1 MRLSRFAKAF
11 VFLCVGFFLVQ
22 LHACTGGGSPQ
33 ANNQTT
39 NSPNPSGQPTTLT
52 IATVNNG
59 DMVVMQKLS
68 NRFEQDNPNIKL
80 NWVVLEEN
88 VLRQRVTNDIANKG
102 GQFDVMTIG
111 TYEAPIWGKRG
122 WLKPFE
128 KFSDDYDVNDIL
140 KPIREGLS
148 YNGQLYA
155 LPFYGE
161 SSMLYYRKD
170 LFQKAGITVPEQ
182 PTYSQIKQ
190 WAGKI
195 HNPNAGVYG
204 VCLRGKPGW
213 GENTAFISTM
223 VNTYG
228 GQWFDANWNPQLT
241 SPQWRNAVNDYV
253 TLLKQYG
260 PPGASSNGFNE
271 NLALFS
277 TGKCG
282 MWVDAT
288 VAAGLLANPQES
300 QVADKVGFARA
311 PVQTTPNGAN
321 WLWAWSLAIPST
333 SKSPDAA
340 QKFIEWATSR
350 DYVQLV
356 AKENGWVAVPPGTRA
371 STYANADYK
380 KAAPFADIVLKSIE
394 TAKPE
399 ATSTKPYAGIQFV
412 GIPEF
417 QAIGTQ
423 VGQTIASALTG
434 QTSVDQALEQAQ
446 AATTRTMKS
455 AGYIK

>member
-1 MRLSRFAKAF
+1 MRIPRFARVVIA
-11 VFLCVGFFLVQ
+11 LCVGFFLVQ
-22 LHACTGGGSPQ
+22 LHACSGNNSSQ
-33 ANNQTT
+33 AD
-39 NSPNPSGQPTTLT
+39 GKTTLT

-68 NRFEQDNPNIKL
+68 SEFEKANPNIGL

-102 GQFDVMTIG
+102 GQFDVLTIG

-122 WLKPFE
+122 WLKPFDQ
-128 KFSDDYDVNDIL
+128 FSADYDLNDIL
-140 KPIREGLS
+140 KPVREGLS
-148 YNGQLYA
+148 YDGKLYA

-170 LFQKAGITVPEQ
+170 LFQQAGITVPEQ
-182 PTYSQIKQ
+182 PTYKQISE
-190 WAGKI
+190 WAAKL
-195 HNPNAGVYG
+195 HNPNDNLYG
-204 VCLRGKPGW
+204 ACLRGKPGW
-213 GENTAFISTM
+213 GENMAFLSTM

-241 SPQWRNAVNDYV
+241 SAPWRNAVNDYV
-253 TLLKQYG
+253 GLLKQYG

-282 MWVDAT
+282 MWIDAT
-288 VAAGLLANPQES
+288 VAAGLLSNPQES

-340 QKFIEWATSR
+340 QTFVEWATSKA
-350 DYVQLV
+350 YIQLV
-356 AKENGWVAVPPGTRA
+356 AQQNGWVAVPPGTRA
-371 STYANADYK
+371 STYANPEYK

-394 TAKPE
+394 SAQPGQTP
-399 ATSTKPYAGIQFV
+399 TKPYAGVQFV

-434 QTSVDQALEQAQ
+434 QASVDQALQQAQ
-446 AATTRTMKS
+446 SATESTMKS

>member
-1 MRLSRFAKAF
+1 MRIPRFARVLIA
-11 VFLCVGFFLVQ
+11 LCVGFFLVQ
-22 LHACTGGGSPQ
+22 IYACVDSR
-33 ANNQTT
+33 TT
-39 NSPNPSGQPTTLT
+39 QLGARTMVT

-59 DMVVMQKLS
+59 DMVVMRKLS
-68 NRFEQDNPNIKL
+68 REFEKANRNILL

-88 VLRQRVTNDIANKG
+88 VLRQRVTNDIAIVG
-102 GQFDVMTIG
+102 GQFDVLTIG

-122 WLKPFE
+122 WLKSFDQ
-128 KFSDDYDVNDIL
+128 FSANYDVDDIL
-140 KPIREGLS
+140 RPVREGLS
-148 YNGQLYA
+148 YDGKLYA

-170 LFQKAGITVPEQ
+170 LFQQAGITVPEQ
-182 PTYSQIKQ
+182 PTYSQIGE
-190 WAGKI
+190 WAAKI
-195 HNPNAGVYG
+195 HKPNDGVYG
-204 VCLRGKPGW
+204 VCLRAKPGW
-213 GENTAFISTM
+213 GENVAFLSTM

-228 GQWFDANWNPQLT
+228 GQWFDVQWNPQLT
-241 SPQWRNAVNDYV
+241 SAPWHSAVNDYV
-253 TLLKQYG
+253 SLLKQYG

-288 VAAGLLANPQES
+288 VAAGLLSNPKES
-300 QVADKVGFARA
+300 QVADQVGFARA
-311 PVQTTPNGAN
+311 PVQMTPTGAN
-321 WLWAWSLAIPST
+321 WLWVWSLAIPIT

-340 QKFIEWATSR
+340 QKFVEWATSK
-350 DYVQLV
+350 DYIQLV
-356 AKENGWVAVPPGTRA
+356 AQENGWVAVPPGTRA
-371 STYANADYK
+371 STYANPEYK
-380 KAAPFADIVLKSIE
+380 KAAPFADIVLRSIE
-394 TAKPE
+394 SAQPGTTAI
-399 ATSTKPYAGIQFV
+399 KPYVGIQFV

-434 QTSVDQALEQAQ
+434 RVSVDQALQRAQ
-446 AATTRTMKS
+446 SATEAAMKF

>member
-1 MRLSRFAKAF
+1 MRIPRFAR
-11 VFLCVGFFLVQ
+11 VFIALCVGFFLVQ
-22 LHACTGGGSPQ
+22 LHACSGSKGTQ
-33 ANNQTT
+33 AD
-39 NSPNPSGQPTTLT
+39 GKTTLT

-68 NRFEQDNPNIKL
+68 SQFEKANPTIGL

-88 VLRQRVTNDIANKG
+88 VLRQRVTNDIGNKG
-102 GQFDVMTIG
+102 GQFDVLTIG
-111 TYEAPIWGKRG
+111 TYETPIWAKRG
-122 WLKPFE
+122 WLKPFDQ
-128 KFSDDYDVNDIL
+128 FSADYDVNDIL
-140 KPIREGLS
+140 KPVREGLS
-148 YNGQLYA
+148 YQNKLYA

-170 LFQKAGITVPEQ
+170 LFQQAGITVPEQ
-182 PTYSQIKQ
+182 PTYKQISE
-190 WAGKI
+190 WAAKI
-195 HNPNAGVYG
+195 HNPNSGVYG
-204 VCLRGKPGW
+204 ICLRGKPGW
-213 GENTAFISTM
+213 GENMGFVSTM

-228 GQWFDANWNPQLT
+228 GQWFDASWKPQLT
-241 SPQWRNAVNDYV
+241 SAAWRNAITDYV
-253 TLLKQYG
+253 GLLKQYG

-282 MWVDAT
+282 MWIDAT
-288 VAAGLLANPQES
+288 VAAGLLSNPKES
-300 QVADKVGFARA
+300 QVANKLGFARA

-340 QKFIEWATSR
+340 QKFVEWATSKA
-350 DYVQLV
+350 YVQLV
-356 AKENGWVAVPPGTRA
+356 AEKNGWVAVPPGTRA
-371 STYANADYK
+371 STYANPEYK

-394 TAKPE
+394 TAQPGQ
-399 ATSTKPYAGIQFV
+399 TPTKPYVGVQFV

-423 VGQTIASALTG
+423 VGQSIASALTG
-434 QTSVDQALEQAQ
+434 QTSVDQALQQAQ
-446 AATTRTMKS
+446 SSTESTMKN

>member
-1 MRLSRFAKAF
+1 MRIPRFTRVLIA
-11 VFLCVGFFLVQ
+11 LCVGFFLVQ
-22 LHACTGGGSPQ
+22 LHACSGSKTTQAGGK
-33 ANNQTT
+33 
-39 NSPNPSGQPTTLT
+39 TTLT
-52 IATVNNG
+52 VATVNNG

-68 NRFEQDNPNIKL
+68 SQFEKANPNIGL

-88 VLRQRVTNDIANKG
+88 VLRQRLTNDIANKG
-102 GQFDVMTIG
+102 GQFDVLTVG

-122 WLKPFE
+122 WLKAFDQFPA
-128 KFSDDYDVNDIL
+128 DYDVNDIL
-140 KPIREGLS
+140 KPVREGLS
-148 YNGQLYA
+148 YDGKLYA

-170 LFQKAGITVPEQ
+170 LFQQAGITVPEQ
-182 PTYSQIKQ
+182 PTYKQINE
-190 WAGKI
+190 WAAKL
-195 HNPNAGVYG
+195 HNPSSSVYG
-204 VCLRGKPGW
+204 ICLRGKPGW
-213 GENTAFISTM
+213 GENMAFLSTM

-228 GQWFDANWNPQLT
+228 GQWFDANWKPQLT
-241 SPQWRNAVNDYV
+241 SPAWRSAVNDYV
-253 TLLKQYG
+253 GLLKQYG

-288 VAAGLLANPQES
+288 VAAGLLSNPKES

-321 WLWAWSLAIPST
+321 WLWAWSLAVPST
-333 SKSPDAA
+333 SKSPEAA
-340 QKFIEWATSR
+340 QKFIEWATSKA
-350 DYVQLV
+350 YVQLV
-356 AKENGWVAVPPGTRA
+356 AEKNGWVAVPPGTRA
-371 STYANADYK
+371 STYANPDYK

-394 TAKPE
+394 TAQPGQT
-399 ATSTKPYAGIQFV
+399 ATKPYAGVQFV

-434 QTSVDQALEQAQ
+434 QTSVDQALQQAQ
-446 AATTRTMKS
+446 TATESTMKS

>member
-1 MRLSRFAKAF
+1 MRIPRFAKLLFA
-11 VFLCVGFFLVQ
+11 VCVGFFLVQ
-22 LHACTGGGSPQ
+22 LHACSTDRANQASGGG
-33 ANNQTT
+33 
-39 NSPNPSGQPTTLT
+39 GGKTTLT

-68 NRFEQDNPNIKL
+68 NQFEKANPDIGL

-111 TYEAPIWGKRG
+111 TYETPIWGKQG
-122 WLKPFE
+122 WLKPLDNL
-128 KFSDDYDVNDIL
+128 SASYDVNDIL

-148 YNGQLYA
+148 VDGRLYA

-170 LFQKAGITVPEQ
+170 LFQNAGITVPEQ
-182 PTYSQIKQ
+182 PTYTQVKE
-190 WAGKI
+190 WAAKV
-195 HNPNAGVYG
+195 HNPSQGVYG

-213 GENTAFISTM
+213 GENTAFITTM
-223 VNTYG
+223 ANAYG
-228 GQWFDANWNPQLT
+228 AKWFDANYNPQLN
-241 SPQWRNAVNDYV
+241 SPQWKAAVNDYV
-253 TLLKQYG
+253 SLLKQYG

-282 MWVDAT
+282 MWIDAT
-288 VAAGLLANPQES
+288 VAAGLLSNPKES
-300 QVADKVGFARA
+300 QVADQVGFARA
-311 PVQTTPNGAN
+311 PIQTTANGSN
-321 WLWAWSLAIPST
+321 WLWAWSLGIPSS
-333 SKSPDAA
+333 SKSPEAA
-340 QKFIEWATSR
+340 QKFIEWATSK
-350 DYVQLV
+350 DYINLV
-356 AKENGWVAVPPGTRA
+356 AQENGWVAVPPGTRA
-371 STYANADYK
+371 STYANPEYK

-394 TAKPE
+394 SAQPGPTAN
-399 ATSTKPYAGIQFV
+399 KPYTGVQFV
-412 GIPEF
+412 AIPEF

-423 VGQTIASALTG
+423 VGQTMASALTG
-434 QTSVDQALEQAQ
+434 QVSVDQALQQAQ
-446 AATTRTMKS
+446 DSTTAAMKS